1 MHCLWIWRARRFS
14 HHVLICKLFGIDRL
28 KVGVSE
34 VKLRKFFGHSFLA
47 TFFKLFH
54 ASFHG
59 VLDHDD
65 MGQEDVFRVHV
76 IIRVKEVSVDG
87 SSAFIGL
94 SAK

>member
-1 MHCLWIWRARRFS
+1 
-14 HHVLICKLFGIDRL
+14 V
-28 KVGVSE
+28 
-34 VKLRKFFGHSFLA
+34 
-47 TFFKLFH
+47 FH